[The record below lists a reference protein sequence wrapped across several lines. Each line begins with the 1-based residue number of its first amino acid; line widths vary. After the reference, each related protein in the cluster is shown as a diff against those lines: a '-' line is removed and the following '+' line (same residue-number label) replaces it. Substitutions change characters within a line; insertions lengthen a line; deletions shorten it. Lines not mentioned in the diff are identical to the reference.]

1 MAEYVAG
8 IDLGGTRMR
17 AGIVAISDMGRV
29 LASASIPTVRDD
41 PEQGIRALARLVR
54 DILRQVA
61 GAEGVASSL
70 RGSLAAAGLGA
81 PGPFDAAT
89 HQFTGF
95 ANLPAWNRFPI
106 DLRLSEALSGIP
118 VALGNDANIAA
129 FGEHMAGAGKG
140 MKSLI
145 YVTLGTGVGGAV
157 ILDGKI
163 HSGHTGIAGEFGHVQ
178 VDPDGEMCACGKR
191 GCLETF
197 ASGTGV
203 SRMYGAP
210 AREVFRRVARGDA
223 KAIEVLQRAGD
234 AIGRVLPSA
243 AIAVDPEAV
252 IVGGGLSKGAPKA
265 VEVLLHA
272 AQESLWQRIRMPG
285 FAPIPFVKGALG
297 DDAGILGAAELAR
310 QLV

>member
-1 MAEYVAG
+1 MAEYIAG
-8 IDLGGTRMR
+8 IDMGGTRTR
-17 AGIVAISDMGRV
+17 AGIVAMHDMGRV
-29 LASASIPTVRDD
+29 LASASTPTVRDD
-41 PEQGIRALARLVR
+41 PEEGIRALARLVR
-54 DILRQVA
+54 DVLRQVA
-61 GAEGVASSL
+61 RAEGASGL
-70 RGSLAAAGLGA
+70 PGSLAAAGLGA
-81 PGPFDAAT
+81 PGPFDAAK
-89 HQFTGF
+89 HQFAGF

-106 DLRLSEALSGIP
+106 DLRLSEALFGIP

-140 MKSLI
+140 MQSLI
-145 YVTLGTGVGGAV
+145 YVTLGTGVGGAI

-178 VDPDGEMCACGKR
+178 VDPDGEMCGCGKR

-210 AREVFRRVARGDA
+210 AREVFRRAARGDA
-223 KAIEVLQRAGD
+223 KAIEVLQRAGE
-234 AIGRVLPSA
+234 ALGRALSSA

-272 AQESLWQRIRMPG
+272 AQESLWQRIRMPD